1 MDLCGPMRVTSI
13 NGKKYILVIVDDYS
27 RYTWVYFLQTKD
39 EAPDMFINF
48 VNQVQRNLKAQI
60 LTIRTDN
67 GTKIKN
73 EKLRALYAKL
83 DIIHKTLI
91 DRTPQQNG
99 VVERRKHT
107 LVEAARTML
116 IFSKASKFLILCD
129 EFTRSVIEQDYA
141 PQIVS
146 SSTEQ
151 VANEPN
157 SPIMNENVDESV
169 KEDIADLVGN
179 VFYNL
184 PTTPV
189 FKVAESSSTYQDPPN
204 MHQFH
209 QKHRSSDKW
218 TKNHPIEQVIGD
230 PSKPVLTRKRLQT
243 NAEVCMYAL
252 TVSTIEPKNIKEAML
267 DHSWIESMQDELNQ
281 FKCLDVWVLVECPIG
296 RNIIAVKW
304 IWKIKTDAE
313 NTVIRNKS
321 RLVAKGYGQKEGIDF
336 KESFAPVARL
346 EAVRIIVVYAAY
358 KNFPFL
364 THKVQ
369 LSYSRT
375 KHINIRYHFIKEHV
389 EKRTI
394 EHYFVRTEYQF
405 ADLFTKSLPK
415 ERFEFLVHA
424 VYDSNSVGTSSKV
437 VFLNERS

>member
-39 EAPDMFINF
+39 EAPDLFINF

-129 EFTRSVIEQDYA
+129 EFTRSVVEQDDA

-146 SSTEQ
+146 SSAEQ
-151 VANEPN
+151 VANDPN

-169 KEDIADLVGN
+169 KEYIADLDEN
-179 VFYNL
+179 VFYNP

-189 FKVAESSSTYQDPPN
+189 FEVAESSSTKYA
-204 MHQFH
+204 
-209 QKHRSSDKW
+209 
-218 TKNHPIEQVIGD
+218 PISPKTSQVISG
-230 PSKPVLTRKRLQT
+230 LRIIQL
-243 NAEVCMYAL
+243 N
-252 TVSTIEPKNIKEAML
+252 N
-267 DHSWIESMQDELNQ
+267 WIESMQDELNQ
-281 FKCLDVWVLVECPIG
+281 FKCLDVWELVKCPIG

-304 IWKIKTDAE
+304 IWKNKTDAE
-313 NTVIRNKS
+313 NTVIQNKS
-321 RLVAKGYGQKEGIDF
+321 RLVAKGYGQEEEIDF
-336 KESFAPVARL
+336 NESFAPAARL
-346 EAVRIIVVYAAY
+346 EAVRIYVAYAAH

-364 THKVQ
+364 THK
-369 LSYSRT
+369 
-375 KHINIRYHFIKEHV
+375 EHV
-389 EKRTI
+389 QKGTI
-394 EHYFVRTEYQF
+394 EHYFVGTEYQLV
-405 ADLFTKSLPK
+405 DLFAKAFSK
-415 ERFEFLVHA
+415 ERFEFLVHRI
-424 VYDSNSVGTSSKV
+424 GMRCMTPT
-437 VFLNERS
+437 